1 MGCIFCFSS
10 PSFDAHEYIFSDR
23 LDHYKARL
31 ERLENSQTKT
41 GEYKSLVIQIAHSPS
56 NVNQPEFVGFRL
68 MDNSKQWFL
77 HDGETEK
84 ELRARVDAEMKRERI
99 RGMIIPIS
107 VYRDDLGH
115 LHSLNRD

>member
-1 MGCIFCFSS
+1 
-10 PSFDAHEYIFSDR
+10 
-23 LDHYKARL
+23 
-31 ERLENSQTKT
+31 
-41 GEYKSLVIQIAHSPS
+41 
-56 NVNQPEFVGFRL
+56 

-99 RGMIIPIS
+99 RGMIILIS

-115 LHSLNRD
+115 LHSLNRE